1 MFLRPMFVSVDDEKK
16 GGGVE
21 LCLLVGK
28 ANSPNEM

>member
-1 MFLRPMFVSVDDEKK
+1 MFVSVDDEKK
-16 GGGVE
+16 RGGGVE

>member
-1 MFLRPMFVSVDDEKK
+1 MFVSVDDGKK
-16 GGGVE
+16 KRGRFE